1 MTNVAILGVLL
12 AAAYG
17 LRWWLVRMNE
27 RPEEHNSVTGRGP
40 GKGGQRGA

>member
-12 AAAYG
+12 AGAYG

-27 RPEEHNSVTGRGP
+27 RPEEHNTRTG
-40 GKGGQRGA
+40 GGHA

>member
-17 LRWWLVRMNE
+17 IRWWLARMNA
-27 RPEEHNSVTGRGP
+27 RPEEHNSVTGRGR
-40 GKGGQRGA
+40 GGDGDE